1 MAVYTQINDPSA
13 FFKCQLYTGTGS
25 SNAITFNDTD
35 TDMQP
40 DLVWCK
46 QRSAPAA
53 SHVLVDAVRGT
64 GKFVNSN
71 ANTQTTDDAY
81 NVTAFGSDGFTVGAA
96 SGSGDINVSSETYV
110 AWCWKANG
118 SGSANTAGSINTTK
132 TSVESTAKFSINTY
146 DGTGSNA
153 TIGHGLSAV
162 PGFFL
167 VKKTNSEKTCPPR
180 FNIFE

>member
-40 DLVWCK
+40 DLVWLK
-46 QRSAPAA
+46 QRSSPAA
-53 SHVLVDAVRGT
+53 SHVVVDALRGT
-64 GKFVNSN
+64 GKFVTPN
-71 ANTQTTDDAY
+71 ASSAETDDAY
-81 NVTAFGSDGFTVGAA
+81 NVTAFGSDGFTVGAS

-118 SGSANTAGSINTTK
+118 SGSANTAGSINTTA
-132 TSVESTAKFSINTY
+132 TSAETTSKFSIIKF
-146 DGTGSNA
+146 TGNDTGVA
-153 TIGHGLSAV
+153 TIGH
-162 PGFFL
+162 
-167 VKKTNSEKTCPPR
+167 
-180 FNIFE
+180 